1 MSLWADGNP
10 TEGRV
15 KLVFSTPSTGRISS
29 LNMAF
34 GNTYILPIVLAVL
47 TAPRD
52 SLIIIEN
59 PEAHLHP
66 KAQLRIGELLS
77 IAAQNGVQIII
88 ETHSDHLLNGIR
100 KSAKDNSIESSNV
113 AIFYVEESDGE
124 HVKTEITLNQDGSLN
139 RWPQGFFDEWER
151 AMSDIM
157 S

>member
-1 MSLWADGNP
+1 MRGTFGEP
-10 TEGRV
+10 V
-15 KLVFSTPSTGRISS
+15 TG
-29 LNMAF
+29 A
-34 GNTYILPIVLAVL
+34 
-47 TAPRD
+47 
-52 SLIIIEN
+52 
-59 PEAHLHP
+59 LHP
-66 KAQLRIGELLS
+66 RMMRMEVSCHGTYLS

>member
-1 MSLWADGNP
+1 
-10 TEGRV
+10 
-15 KLVFSTPSTGRISS
+15 
-29 LNMAF
+29 MAF

-100 KSAKDNSIESSNV
+100 KSAKDNSIEASNV

-124 HVKTEITLNQDGSLN
+124 HGKTEITLNQDGSLN
-139 RWPQGFFDEWER
+139 QWPKGFFDEWER